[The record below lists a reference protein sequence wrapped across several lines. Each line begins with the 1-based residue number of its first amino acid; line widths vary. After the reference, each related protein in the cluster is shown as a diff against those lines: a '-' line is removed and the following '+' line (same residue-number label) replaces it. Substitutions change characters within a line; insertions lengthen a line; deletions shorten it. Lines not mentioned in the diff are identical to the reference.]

1 MPTLINAKIDLAKIL
16 GARVLKKDGRTF
28 VEVTAAQLY
37 EGKAGALY
45 LDVTLY
51 PTPGGQ
57 YGDHRITQDLPKA
70 RRDAGE
76 RGAILGNGK
85 NRGVGGSSRPQ
96 AQHQAPATTADDGED
111 VPY

>member
-16 GARVLKKDGRTF
+16 GAKVLKKDGRTF
-28 VEVTAAQLY
+28 VEVTDCHLF

-45 LDVTLY
+45 LDATLY

-57 YGDHRITQDLPKA
+57 YGDYRVTQDLPKA

-85 NRGVGGSSRPQ
+85 NREVGGGSSHAPRPTPAPQ
-96 AQHQAPATTADDGED
+96 ADINDED
-111 VPY
+111 VPF